1 MSDVD
6 KQCVVIVLDS
16 VGVGEMPDAG
26 EFGDAGAD
34 TLGHID
40 QEIGL
45 NLPNLAALGLGN
57 IARQA
62 PFKTLIPNRAPT
74 GAFGKMAM
82 YSAGKDSATGHW
94 ELMGLITE
102 EPFKTFPDG
111 FPDEII
117 DAFITKT
124 GVPGVLANRA
134 TSGTVIIKELGREH
148 QETGKP
154 IVYTS
159 ADPVFQIAAHEE
171 TIPIETLYEYCQI
184 AYDIAVPYGLNRV
197 IARPFVGTWPDYER
211 TYRRRDFTVPPPGQT
226 TLDQLA
232 DGGVSIVGVGKI
244 SQLYA
249 GRGLS
254 RVVKSKGNA
263 DGIEKTL
270 ECMKDRTEELVYTNL
285 VDFDSKYGH
294 RRNPEGYAAALQAF
308 DEALPR
314 LLEALGPQ
322 DLLILTADH
331 GNDPT
336 YRGTDHTREYV
347 PVLAYGAWIEPG
359 ELGIRTSFAD
369 LGATVAAFL
378 ERPEASVS
386 GTSFLD
392 DLTG

>member
-16 VGVGEMPDAG
+16 VGVGEMPDAAV
-26 EFGDAGAD
+26 FDDVGAD

-40 QEIGL
+40 GTVGL
-45 NLPNLAALGLGN
+45 DVPNLGALGLGN
-57 IARQA
+57 ISREA
-62 PFKTLIPNRAPT
+62 PFKTLLPSDSPK

-111 FPDEII
+111 FPPELI
-117 DAFITKT
+117 DAFVEKT
-124 GVPGVLANRA
+124 GVPGILANRA
-134 TSGTVIIKELGREH
+134 ASGTEIIKELGREH
-148 QETGKP
+148 EATRKP

-159 ADPVFQIAAHEE
+159 ADPVFQIAAHEDVV
-171 TIPIETLYEYCQI
+171 PIEELYEYCQI
-184 AYDIAVPYGLNRV
+184 AYDLAVPYGLNRV
-197 IARPFVGTWPDYER
+197 IARPFIGTWPSYER
-211 TYRRRDFTVPPPGQT
+211 TYRRRDFTVPPPTET
-226 TLDQLA
+226 TLDRLA
-232 DGGVSIVGVGKI
+232 ARGVSIVGVGKI

-263 DGIEKTL
+263 DGIAQTL
-270 ECMKDRTEELVYTNL
+270 ECMEQRAEKLVYTNL

-294 RRNPEGYAAALQAF
+294 RRNPEGYAAALKAF
-308 DEALPR
+308 DDALPD
-314 LLEALGPQ
+314 LLATLGPR
-322 DLLILTADH
+322 DLLLLTADH

-347 PVLAYGAWIEPG
+347 PVLAYGEWIKPA
-359 ELGIRTSFAD
+359 ELGVRTSFCD
-369 LGATVAAFL
+369 LGATVAEFL
-378 ERPEASVS
+378 GCPEASVS

-392 DLTG
+392 DLTR